1 MKIQILS
8 LLFALTLVGRAAE
21 DAPPKETPPAAPTE
35 KPVATS
41 LANTGDRNL
50 RFNFRGV
57 PLDMVLNYLS
67 EAAGFIIVLETD
79 VKGKVDA
86 WSNQPLNKD
95 EAVDLLNTVLNKN
108 GYSAIRNGRTL
119 RIVSQKEAKTKDL
132 PVRSGNKPEDIP
144 KTDQMVTQVIPVMH
158 ANATQLVKDLQP
170 LLPEYATLTANE
182 SGNALVLTD
191 VQSSV
196 RRMVEIVQ
204 ALDTSIQ
211 NVLTIKVFPL
221 KYADAKELANAVKEL
236 FAPPTTQNQGN
247 NNNRNQFFN
256 RFGGGGFPGG
266 GGGGRGGQGGGGNN
280 AAAGGGAPNA
290 RVLAV
295 ADERT
300 NSLLVSAPEEAMTQI
315 KGLVE
320 EVDVNIADVTE
331 LRVFRL
337 QNSDPLE
344 MADLFGQLFPDDS
357 RSNNNNNQGQ
367 FGNFRFG
374 GFGNN
379 NNRRNNNATTQSER
393 ALKRDKI
400 VAVPDARTSSL
411 IVSASREM
419 MPDIAA
425 MIQQLDSSPARKQ
438 KVYVYSLDNA
448 DVEGVAQ
455 VVRDMFERTTT
466 TANRNQQNQTS
477 ALDTRSRQLQNQGS
491 SSAASRNQGF
501 GNNRQGT
508 SGTFR

>member
-1 MKIQILS
+1 
-8 LLFALTLVGRAAE
+8 
-21 DAPPKETPPAAPTE
+21 
-35 KPVATS
+35 
-41 LANTGDRNL
+41 
-50 RFNFRGV
+50 
-57 PLDMVLNYLS
+57 MVLNYLS
-67 EAAGFIIVLETD
+67 EAAGFIIVLETS
-79 VKGKVDA
+79 VSGKVDA

-132 PVRSGNKPEDIP
+132 PVKSGNKPEDIP
-144 KTDQMVTQVIPVMH
+144 KNDQMITQVIPVMH

-247 NNNRNQFFN
+247 NRNNQFFN
-256 RFGGGGFPGG
+256 RFGGGGAPGGFGGGGFPGG
-266 GGGGRGGQGGGGNN
+266 PGGFGGGGQGGRGGNTGG
-280 AAAGGGAPNA
+280 AGGGAPNA

-300 NSLLVSAPEEAMTQI
+300 NALLVSAPEEAMDQI
-315 KGLVE
+315 KKLVD

-331 LRVFRL
+331 LRVFHL

-344 MADLFGQLFPDDS
+344 MADLFAQLFPDET
-357 RSNNNNNQGQ
+357 RSNNNNNNQGGP

-379 NNRRNNNATTQSER
+379 NNNRRNNRGAADPSDR
-393 ALKRDKI
+393 ALKRDKV
-400 VAVPDARTSSL
+400 VAVADARTSSL

-419 MPDIAA
+419 MPDITA

-448 DVEGVAQ
+448 DVNDVAQ

-466 TANRNQQNQTS
+466 SANRNLQNETS
-477 ALDTRSRQLQNQGS
+477 ALDNRSRQLQNQGS
-491 SSAASRNQGF
+491 TSSASRNQGF
-501 GNNRQGT
+501 GNNRQGST
-508 SGTFR
+508 GTFR